1 LIVARRDY
9 YKMLGV
15 GRDAKQVAIKRAYR
29 RLVLKYHPDRNK
41 APRAAARFLE
51 IQEAY
56 AVLSDPEKRLTYDR
70 AQPDLAPRSGGTRG
84 RAEAPR
90 ATGATTRRL
99 FHLVVEGLGLSLG
112 ASVETRSVSAP
123 VGPRRSARRGTAPRR
138 TARRNRRPNGA

>member
-1 LIVARRDY
+1 MARRDY

-15 GRDAKQVAIKRAYR
+15 GRDADQVAIERAYR
-29 RLVLKYHPDRNK
+29 RLALKYHPDRNK

-70 AQPDLAPRSGGTRG
+70 AQPDRAPRSGGTRG

-90 ATGATTRRL
+90 STAATTRRL

-112 ASVETRSVSAP
+112 ASLETRSISEP
-123 VGPRRSARRGTAPRR
+123 VGPRRPARRSTATRL
-138 TARRNRRPNGA
+138 TTRRNRRATGA